1 MHQKAKRIVQK
12 KYVRFIITLFILI
25 LNFQPVF
32 ERFIKTLYSAPAT
45 NTTEMNISNILL
57 VKTTIKE
64 KAAEG

>member
-1 MHQKAKRIVQK
+1 MNKKAKKKKKK

-25 LNFQPVF
+25 LNFQPAF
-32 ERFIKTLYSAPAT
+32 EQFIKTLYGATAT

>member
-32 ERFIKTLYSAPAT
+32 ERFIKTLYSAPVT

>member
-1 MHQKAKRIVQK
+1 MHQKAKRVVQK

-32 ERFIKTLYSAPAT
+32 ERFIKTLYSAPVT